1 MFLKKGIIVLLS
13 ITLLIIFLFSL
24 KIMAGTF
31 RVKNIMVSG
40 NYNLDESEVR
50 SAVSVSY
57 GSNLLRLSLD
67 DLNKRLKRKAWI
79 KKVTLRR
86 QFPDTIMVNIEEAVP
101 RALLNLDN
109 HMFLVDGNGKV
120 LERID
125 DNSTPFLPVIVGI
138 DPRKDRGGILEALKL
153 VETLDE
159 QGFLLHKESVQVML
173 KPYGL
178 VLNMDGDYVK
188 VGYGKYP
195 EKLGKWKDIE
205 SEIRKKGLAL
215 DYVDLRY
222 EREVIVKPLKRSEKK
237 ANKKNR

>member
-1 MFLKKGIIVLLS
+1 
-13 ITLLIIFLFSL
+13 
-24 KIMAGTF
+24 
-31 RVKNIMVSG
+31 
-40 NYNLDESEVR
+40 
-50 SAVSVSY
+50 
-57 GSNLLRLSLD
+57 
-67 DLNKRLKRKAWI
+67 
-79 KKVTLRR
+79 
-86 QFPDTIMVNIEEAVP
+86 MVNIEEAVP